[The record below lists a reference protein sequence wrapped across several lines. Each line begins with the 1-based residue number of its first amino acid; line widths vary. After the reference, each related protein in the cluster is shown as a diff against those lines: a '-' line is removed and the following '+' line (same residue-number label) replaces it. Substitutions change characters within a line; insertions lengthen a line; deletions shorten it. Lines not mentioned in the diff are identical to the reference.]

1 MNRENQNLE
10 YFLYQVIEELSKED
24 APIIF
29 KGGLALKDLLF
40 LVNENINVDRKTIDI
55 DANWVDKYNKEK
67 ITKVLEKAVK
77 KVNRNYNVVLYR
89 EPDINKSMGFKVVD
103 EKNNLITKIDLDVK
117 DNPFYIICNIN
128 DVDIKYSSLE
138 KMMADKIFVLSNTH
152 IFRRIK
158 DILDV
163 YLIISNCNIDIEKVN
178 EILKYD
184 KRELGDFS
192 TLLSNKQLIKESYDK
207 LIGVKNKPDF
217 EKVWNTTIKYLEKNK
232 FLK

>member
-1 MNRENQNLE
+1 
-10 YFLYQVIEELSKED
+10 
-24 APIIF
+24 
-29 KGGLALKDLLF
+29 
-40 LVNENINVDRKTIDI
+40 
-55 DANWVDKYNKEK
+55 
-67 ITKVLEKAVK
+67 
-77 KVNRNYNVVLYR
+77 
-89 EPDINKSMGFKVVD
+89 MGFKVVD
-103 EKNNLITKIDLDVK
+103 EKNNLITKIDLDIK

-163 YLIISNCNIDIEKVN
+163 YLIISNCNIDIEKVK

-184 KRELGDFS
+184 KRELEDFS
-192 TLLSNKQLIKESYDK
+192 TLLSNKQLVKESYDK